1 MPENDRRARLTARR
15 RARRTAGS
23 AETRSQDRRSRL
35 TLPDRISIAD
45 GPLRTSPPGQWRLFL
60 TATPPAACWR
70 AALLRLAALTPAAQK
85 LQLSFDRRALVFRC
99 DGREHEMLDA
109 ICEINRLIEETN
121 QRSGRPESQTTEDVG
136 W

>member
-1 MPENDRRARLTARR
+1 MRDGRRDAALAERPAPPRLGV
-15 RARRTAGS
+15 RTG
-23 AETRSQDRRSRL
+23 SRL

-60 TATPPAACWR
+60 TATPPAACWP

-99 DGREHEMLDA
+99 DGSEHEMLDA
-109 ICEINRLIEETN
+109 IP
-121 QRSGRPESQTTEDVG
+121 RSIG
-136 W
+136 